1 MDKRVFD
8 EIFKNG
14 FITTVGVKAEDY
26 NSVEDLIANGIITMP
41 GAMEKINE
49 ILAEFDVEL
58 VVDDEAPA
66 SPTIV
71 EDLNNPA
78 PVIDET
84 PASPTPLVDTPDDKA
99 PLVDTPTEVE
109 TVVCDDPSEVEV
121 TIVEETETPKKA
133 KKSKKQDVTE
143 ASEDIVVDDNE

>member
-14 FITTVGVKAEDY
+14 FITAVGVKAEDY
-26 NSVEDLIANGIITMP
+26 NSVDDLVANGIITMP

-49 ILAEFDVEL
+49 ILAKLDIDL
-58 VVDDEAPA
+58 VVDDET
-66 SPTIV
+66 PTIV

-84 PASPTPLVDTPDDKA
+84 PASPTPLVDTPDDEA

-109 TVVCDDPSEVEV
+109 TVVCDDPAEVEV

>member
-26 NSVEDLIANGIITMP
+26 DSVDDLVANGIITMP
-41 GAMEKINE
+41 GAMEKIRE
-49 ILAEFDVEL
+49 ILAKLDIDL
-58 VVDDEAPA
+58 VVDDEA
-66 SPTIV
+66 PTIV

-84 PASPTPLVDTPDDKA
+84 PASPTPLVDTLTDEA
-99 PLVDTPTEVE
+99 PLVDTPTEIE
-109 TVVCDDPSEVEV
+109 TVISDDPADVDV
-121 TIVEETETPKKA
+121 TIVEETETPKKTR
-133 KKSKKQDVTE
+133 KSKKQDVTE
-143 ASEDIVVDDNE
+143 TSEDIIVDDNE

>member
-49 ILAEFDVEL
+49 ILTELDVEL
-58 VVDDEAPA
+58 VVDDETPTP
-66 SPTIV
+66 PTIV

-84 PASPTPLVDTPDDKA
+84 PASPTPLVDTPDDEA
-99 PLVDTPTEVE
+99 PLVDTPTEIE
-109 TVVCDDPSEVEV
+109 TVISDDPTDVDV
-121 TIVEETETPKKA
+121 TIVEEIETSKKTR
-133 KKSKKQDVTE
+133 KSKKQDVTE
-143 ASEDIVVDDNE
+143 TSEDIIVDDNE